1 MKQVQFRQ
9 MKEGTRQEYEM
20 LNRLETAFALGT
32 ADRLLGL
39 LDQLDE
45 SLSGYRVSR
54 LEHSLQAAARAW
66 HDSADADWTIGA
78 LLHDVGD
85 LHAPYSHGELA
96 AAVLRPFVREQ
107 VTWCVRTHAD
117 FQLIYY
123 GQHLPGVHQH
133 QRNRHSDSPYF
144 EDAIEFCERWD
155 QASFD
160 PEYKTPPLD
169 FFEPMLRAV
178 FTRAPHD
185 PDHVQPGR
193 RVPLVQRPDIR

>member
-20 LNRLETAFALGT
+20 LIRLETAFALGT

-123 GQHLPGVHQH
+123 GQHLPGADQH
-133 QRNRHSDSPYF
+133 QRDRHSDSPYY

-160 PEYKTPPLD
+160 PDYQTPPLD

-178 FTRAPHD
+178 FSRAPHD

-193 RVPLVQRPDIR
+193 RLPLVQ